1 MSFARAMLVVFLPF
15 ACGYFFSYLF
25 RTINA
30 VVAPHLRA
38 DIGLGAAELGLL
50 TSAYF
55 LTFAAFQIPLGMLLD
70 RFGPRRV
77 QATLY
82 SVAAVGAVLFATGDD
97 AATLMLGRALIGA
110 GVSGGLMAALKA
122 IVLWFPRARIALVNG
137 WYLSS
142 GGLGAISSTVPVE
155 FLLGFM
161 DWRALFVG
169 LGVCTFTMACLIFL
183 VVPEKPDA
191 ASGGSLAVQLR
202 ALGAIYR
209 DRYFWRIVPLM
220 FTCSSSNMA
229 VQGLWAGPWLAD
241 VSGYDSAGVAR
252 HLLFMAVALT
262 LGMASSGAVAGLLQ
276 RFGISL
282 SGTIG
287 LGALLFVLAQIAIV
301 LQISD
306 QTYLMWCVYGFLSTL
321 TSLVFAALAQHF
333 PETHIGRA
341 NTAANVMVFSAAFS
355 YQAGLGA
362 IIDLWPAEPG
372 GGYPVAAYTAAFWTA
387 IATQIVAL
395 AWYLSHWSRRK

>member
-1 MSFARAMLVVFLPF
+1 MTFARAMLVVFLPF

-38 DIGLGAAELGLL
+38 DIGLGAAELGFL

-55 LTFAAFQIPLGMLLD
+55 LTFAAAQIPLGMLLD

-77 QATLY
+77 QAVLY
-82 SVAAVGAVLFATGDD
+82 SVAALGAVLFALGDN
-97 AATLMLGRALIGA
+97 AATLTLGRALIGA

-122 IVLWFPRARIALVNG
+122 IVLWFPRKRIALVNG
-137 WYLSS
+137 WYLAS
-142 GGLGAISSTVPVE
+142 GGLGAIGSTVPVE
-155 FLLGFM
+155 FLLGIV
-161 DWRALFVG
+161 DWRTLFLG
-169 LGVCTFTMACLIFL
+169 LGVCTFAMACLIF
-183 VVPEKPDA
+183 VAVPEKPGT
-191 ASGGSLAVQLR
+191 ASGGTFRVQMR

-252 HLLFMAVALT
+252 HLLLMAVALT
-262 LGMASSGAVAGLLQ
+262 VGMASSGAVAGLMQ
-276 RFGISL
+276 RLGLSL

-287 LGALLFVLAQIAIV
+287 LGAALFVLSQVAIV
-301 LQISD
+301 LEITD
-306 QTYLMWCVYGFLSTL
+306 KTYLLWCAYGFLSTL

-362 IIDLWPAEPG
+362 IIGLWPSDADG
-372 GGYPVAAYTAAFWTA
+372 AYPAAAYAAAFWTT
-387 IATQIVAL
+387 ITTQSLAL
-395 AWYLSHWSRRK
+395 AWYLSPWSKRK